1 VTSRAL
7 AFMANDRY
15 LDWAK
20 VFLESVRSQDAALPL
35 YCIPHGGRMT
45 GIAAL
50 RSAFNF
56 EFIAERLDRL
66 DAFGERLFPYA
77 RARHRANLRK
87 YVALTIPVDEIA
99 YFDIDMVM
107 LAQPHR
113 IFGHVASGR
122 ADLVY
127 FATSPEWVY
136 WPHKLDAA
144 REMFPDMRLLS
155 AGAFVTSREALTMDD
170 MIGTVED
177 NLELFR
183 SLARYKVFDQPVLN
197 FVLHRL
203 GKRCRHIAELDPS
216 LGGMASA
223 CNPDLGWA
231 GGRIINEVM
240 TGDLLAVHWAGPAK
254 SRFEKLKPGAR
265 EMRRFLLGLR
275 QQAEQRIRYGQGE
288 DIAAD

>member
-1 VTSRAL
+1 MTSRAL

-50 RSAFNF
+50 RDAFNF
-56 EFIAERLDRL
+56 EFITEGLDRL
-66 DAFGERLFPYA
+66 DAFGGRLLPYA
-77 RARHRANLRK
+77 RPRHRANLRK
-87 YVALTIPVDEIA
+87 YVSLTLPVDEVA

-107 LAQPHR
+107 LVEPAR
-113 IFGHVASGR
+113 LFGHIEAGR

-136 WPHKLDAA
+136 AASELDRAA
-144 REMFPDMRLLS
+144 SLFPDMRLIS
-155 AGAFVTSREALTMDD
+155 AGAFVTSRQTLTIDA
-170 MIGTVED
+170 IISTVEE
-177 NLELFR
+177 NLDLYKSLRR
-183 SLARYKVFDQPVLN
+183 SGVYDQPVLN

-203 GKRCRHIAELDPS
+203 GKRCRHINELDPS
-216 LGGMASA
+216 LCGMASVR
-223 CNPDLGWA
+223 NPDLGWA
-231 GGRIINEVM
+231 EGRIINETM
-240 TGDLLAVHWAGPAK
+240 TGDVLAVHWAGPAK
-254 SRFEKLKPGAR
+254 SRFEKLKPSAR
-265 EMRRFLLGLR
+265 EMQRFLSRLR
-275 QQAEQRIRYGQGE
+275 QQADRRIRGGQGA